1 MTQYRHSFCQH
12 RVSLVETRRI
22 NYNLTLKGHF
32 EYLIYSQGHDMIG
45 KGHVAFQ
52 SILIVG
58 LNTSIIYGV
67 FIALAGLYQK
77 LLPKKLLMTF
87 RGLKLPWRHGEGSLV
102 AIF

>member
-1 MTQYRHSFCQH
+1 M
-12 RVSLVETRRI
+12 
-22 NYNLTLKGHF
+22 
-32 EYLIYSQGHDMIG
+32 IYSQGHDMIG

-102 AIF
+102 AIFRLTFKLSAIDIRNGTYETYISEF